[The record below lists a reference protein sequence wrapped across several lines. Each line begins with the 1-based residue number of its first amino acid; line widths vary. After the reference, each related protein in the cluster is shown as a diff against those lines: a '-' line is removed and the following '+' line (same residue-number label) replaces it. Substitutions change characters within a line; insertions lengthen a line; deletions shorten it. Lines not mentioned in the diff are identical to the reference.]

1 MRPLT
6 RSTPNFAPDGFA
18 ASLKQR
24 LGAGLNYA
32 VAATIAGRIAPGATS
47 QQSEA
52 RREASHSH
60 NQDGYDEGLVHS
72 HFWAC
77 NQ

>member
-6 RSTPNFAPDGFA
+6 RSTQNFAPDGFA
-18 ASLKQR
+18 ASLQQR

-32 VAATIAGRIAPGATS
+32 VAAVATRFSPGAAD
-47 QQSEA
+47 QQGEPC
-52 RREASHSH
+52 RDTPHYH

-72 HFWAC
+72 HGWARGH
-77 NQ
+77 